1 MPQNSTIGQLDLN
14 SSIRCSSLVLLAVL
28 FVSGCRPVGPNYK
41 RPPVDTP
48 SAWKEQPPEGWKTAS
63 PRDDIAKGNWWDVFG
78 DAQLNSLETQAIA
91 ANQNLKA
98 AAQRVIQARASAAIT
113 RSNLFPF
120 VSAAPSVGDAR
131 YSGNR
136 PAPLGSPDFSYTAG
150 TFSLP
155 ALASYQVDFWG
166 QIRRSIES
174 ANALTQVSVANY
186 ENVLLTL
193 KSDVA
198 SFYIMV
204 HYIDQEQQVLRD
216 NIDLQ
221 QKAFDLATV
230 RRNGGVA
237 SGLDVSEAETLLD
250 TTQATYVGLG
260 VQRAQFEHA
269 LAVLLGVPPAGFSVP
284 EKPLDLNTPAIPTG
298 MPADLL
304 ERRPDVAAA
313 ERRMAAQNALIGVAR
328 SAYFPNVELTA
339 SGGFLSGAITSL
351 FNAPSAVWSLAAGAT
366 QPIYTGGRLSASMT
380 LARADYDESVAD
392 YRQQVLTAFQEVEDG
407 LSGLRV
413 LEQQG
418 LAYDKAVKSA
428 QNTVDIST
436 SRYREGLANYLEVI
450 TAETSLLSN
459 QLVADQILE
468 QRLLTTVQLINALGG
483 GWQDSRI
490 YSSTTAPTTPSGS
503 QSPAAP
509 TKPAPA
515 PQP

>member
-1 MPQNSTIGQLDLN
+1 
-14 SSIRCSSLVLLAVL
+14 
-28 FVSGCRPVGPNYK
+28 
-41 RPPVDTP
+41 
-48 SAWKEQPPEGWKTAS
+48 
-63 PRDDIAKGNWWDVFG
+63 
-78 DAQLNSLETQAIA
+78 
-91 ANQNLKA
+91 
-98 AAQRVIQARASAAIT
+98 
-113 RSNLFPF
+113 
-120 VSAAPSVGDAR
+120 
-131 YSGNR
+131 
-136 PAPLGSPDFSYTAG
+136 
-150 TFSLP
+150 
-155 ALASYQVDFWG
+155 
-166 QIRRSIES
+166 
-174 ANALTQVSVANY
+174 VANY

-204 HYIDQEQQVLRD
+204 HYIDQERQVLRD

-221 QKAFDLATV
+221 QKAFDLAQV
-230 RRNGGVA
+230 RHEGGVA

-269 LAVLLGVPPAGFSVP
+269 LAVLLGVPPAVFSVP
-284 EKPLDLNTPAIPTG
+284 EKPLDLNTPAIPPG

-313 ERRMAAQNALIGVAR
+313 ERRMASENALIGVAR

-339 SGGFLSGAITSL
+339 SGGFLSAAITSL

-366 QPIYTGGRLSASMT
+366 QPIYTGGRLSANMV
-380 LARADYDESVAD
+380 LARANYDESVAN

-418 LAYDKAVKSA
+418 MAYDKAVKSA

-436 SRYREGLANYLEVI
+436 ARYREGLANYLEVI
-450 TAETSLLSN
+450 TAETNLLSN
-459 QLVADQILE
+459 ELVADQILE
-468 QRLLTTVQLINALGG
+468 QRLLTTVQLISALGG

-490 YSSTTAPTTPSGS
+490 YSSSATTGPLASPQLAGAPA
-503 QSPAAP
+503 PA
-509 TKPAPA
+509 APA
-515 PQP
+515 PQR